1 MNSLELSS
9 SVRRAVGA
17 LGRRLRAQR
26 PENGLSLTK
35 LSVLGQLYRRG
46 SMSAAELAALERVQ
60 PQSLTRV
67 LAELVEAGLVSRRAD
82 VKDGRRLLLDITGDG
97 RTMLTRDMQQRDA
110 WLARAMADELSVTER
125 ELLRL
130 AAQLLERLAD
140 VEATY
145 ENE

>member
-9 SVRRAVGA
+9 FVRRAVGA

-26 PENGLSLTK
+26 PADGLSLTK
-35 LSVLGQLYRRG
+35 LSLLGHLYRTG

-67 LAELVEAGLVSRRAD
+67 LAELVASGFISRRAD
-82 VKDGRRLLLDITGDG
+82 AKDGRRLLLDITGDG
-97 RTMLTRDMQQRDA
+97 RAMLTRDMQQRDA
-110 WLARAMADELSVTER
+110 WLAKAMADELSATER

-130 AAQLLERLAD
+130 AAQLMERLANVD
-140 VEATY
+140 
-145 ENE
+145 

>member
-97 RTMLTRDMQQRDA
+97 RAMLTRDMQQRDA

-130 AAQLLERLAD
+130 ATQLLERLAD